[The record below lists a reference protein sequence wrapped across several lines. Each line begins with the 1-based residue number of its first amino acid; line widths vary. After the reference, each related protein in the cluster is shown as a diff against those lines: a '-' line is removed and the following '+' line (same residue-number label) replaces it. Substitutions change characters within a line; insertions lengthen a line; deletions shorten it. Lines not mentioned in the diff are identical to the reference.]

1 MTDNHVSYTP
11 MDVEKPWAE
20 DPSLDVSGK
29 KKNKFINRAF
39 AWMYHVAVSDAQG
52 ALTWLLPS
60 ASLDVDAAVD
70 ELCQRIFL
78 DEQADET
85 LLLGPVL
92 LASFAYAIMISPW
105 YTFRHMKDKPPT
117 DTWFRQQLEYYGQW
131 PVSNVNQRISDA
143 LKSFYREFPDAR
155 SLASRRKSGSLM
167 HCVDSPKLSGNADAA
182 TMPIDDD

>member
-1 MTDNHVSYTP
+1 MTDNHASYTP

-70 ELCQRIFL
+70 ELCQSRDF
-78 DEQADET
+78 
-85 LLLGPVL
+85 
-92 LASFAYAIMISPW
+92 
-105 YTFRHMKDKPPT
+105 
-117 DTWFRQQLEYYGQW
+117 
-131 PVSNVNQRISDA
+131 
-143 LKSFYREFPDAR
+143 
-155 SLASRRKSGSLM
+155 SL
-167 HCVDSPKLSGNADAA
+167 
-182 TMPIDDD
+182 